1 MFALAREHADKTGR
15 EAVMLALFYA
25 LRFHW
30 HGSLARRWLSLSD
43 GFQLYGNVSERSGS
57 VYVCGVMVWLFLPS
71 MQKELPLAPAR
82 LKRRAVTVAIRCCCL
97 SLYIDVGLEQPVHH
111 QHAAI
116 YYNELHLPEKL
127 AGVMM
132 GTAAGLKS
140 RPC

>member
-15 EAVMLALFYA
+15 EAGCSALFYA

-30 HGSLARRWLSLSD
+30 HGSLAHRGLCLSD
-43 GFQLYGNVSERSGS
+43 GFQLYGNVSERSS
-57 VYVCGVMVWLFLPS
+57 RFIVCGVMVWLFLPS
-71 MQKELPLAPAR
+71 MQKELRWRPAR
-82 LKRRAVTVAIRCCCL
+82 LKRRAVTVAIRCCCCH
-97 SLYIDVGLEQPVHH
+97 LYIDVGLEQPVHH

-116 YYNELHLPEKL
+116 IINELHLPEKL

-132 GTAAGLKS
+132 GTAAGWKS